1 MTQYAEQIMEFAL
14 KRWERRITTRAGNNR
29 MPSRALSN
37 LIQSDSVIHVVLR
50 DVEGTVGIFDA
61 VAHCFI
67 I

>member
-1 MTQYAEQIMEFAL
+1 
-14 KRWERRITTRAGNNR
+14 